1 MQYQIATITYELLT
15 LTGVLCRARM
25 IFMDN
30 EKKPPKTGQYQTPK
44 NELYLRNSFH
54 WEDSGVFLPLGLFL
68 ISRDNKIVAV
78 NLIFDDLFD
87 IPKGS
92 LTGKSYQEFFR
103 FLVSLAQDPGYVQA
117 ALSEAVQRIHN
128 WPVIKLD
135 LRSEAQKC
143 LEIILFP
150 TESTEESACEW
161 GGLIFDRSVEKLIYK
176 RQVKMLREM
185 SKETRKISAGI
196 QGNISALTGNIQT
209 WTKEISE
216 DFLAEMNEQIGK
228 LNNKLDQILNF
239 IQFFDRIPLY
249 PESVS
254 VWNLLNRVIRKNES
268 TNNRVIRREADISE
282 GLSIQ
287 IDPALTKLIFEYI
300 LEEMLQHTPA
310 ADKVEISCDGMGD
323 IVRIAFQSGITQ
335 ASSNLVERREENPRL
350 YIIWQLITVQGGEFK
365 ILYPPTEINTG
376 LFIEVILPGSILE
389 HDQRESGRDSL
400 PEQIQAGRILV
411 ADSQPEY
418 QVIFKKELEKI
429 GYRVD
434 LAVEGSA
441 ALDMAQVINPDLV
454 VIDRNLAGLDGLTV
468 TQGIRRWSAVPIIMV
483 SSKSNPDDLIQAF
496 QAGVDDFVN
505 KPFLVDEILVRIET
519 HIRRGRQSSP
529 DLAPDVFNSGDLRI
543 NYSTRQVWLRGKL
556 VELTPIEYNLL
567 SYMSRQRK
575 QIMPYEQIIE
585 RAWEGPEK
593 GSRQGL
599 FVHMRRLR
607 KKIEDDPKNPRLI
620 QNKWGVGYI
629 FSP

>member
-15 LTGVLCRARM
+15 LTSVLCRARM

-30 EKKPPKTGQYQTPK
+30 EKKPPKMGQDQTPK
-44 NELYLRNSFH
+44 LELYLRNSFQ
-54 WEDSGVFLPLGLFL
+54 WEDSGAFFPVGLFL
-68 ISRDNKIVAV
+68 ISRDNEIVAV
-78 NLIFDDLFD
+78 NLIFDDLFG
-87 IPKGS
+87 IPEGS
-92 LTGKSYQEFFR
+92 LTGKSYQEFFK
-103 FLVSLAQDPGYVQA
+103 FIVSLAQDPGYVQS
-117 ALSEAVQRIHN
+117 ALSEAVQSIHE

-150 TESTEESACEW
+150 TESAEESASGW
-161 GGLIFDRSVEKLIYK
+161 GGLIFDRSLEKLVYK

-185 SKETRKISAGI
+185 SKESRKISAGI

-216 DFLAEMNEQIGK
+216 DFLAEMNDQVGK
-228 LNNKLDQILNF
+228 LNDKLDQILNF

-249 PESVS
+249 PESVN
-254 VWNLLNRVIRKNES
+254 VWDLLNKAIRKNES
-268 TNNRVIRREADISE
+268 MNNRVIRCKTDVSD
-282 GLSIQ
+282 GLSIR
-287 IDPALTKLIFEYI
+287 IDPALTRLIFEYI
-300 LEEMLQHTPA
+300 LEEMLQHATA
-310 ADKVEISCDGMGD
+310 EDEVEISCDGMGD
-323 IVRIAFQSGITQ
+323 KVRIAFQGGIKQ
-335 ASSNLVERREENPRL
+335 ASSDYAERREENPRL
-350 YIIWQLITVQGGEFK
+350 YLIRQLITVQGGEFK
-365 ILYPPTEINTG
+365 IISPPVELNSG
-376 LFIEVILPGSILE
+376 LFIEVILPASILE

-400 PEQIQAGRILV
+400 QEHTQAGRILV

-418 QVIFKKELEKI
+418 QAILKKELGKI

-441 ALDMAQVINPDLV
+441 ALDIAQVINPDLV
-454 VIDRNLAGLDGLTV
+454 VIDRNLAGLDGLMV
-468 TQGIRRWSAVPIIMV
+468 TQGIRRWSAVPILMV

-505 KPFLVDEILVRIET
+505 KPFLVDEILVRIEA

-543 NYSTRQVWLRGKL
+543 NYSTRQVWLRGKF

-567 SYMSRQRK
+567 SYMSQHRK

>member
-1 MQYQIATITYELLT
+1 MLT
-15 LTGVLCRARM
+15 LTSVLCRARM

-30 EKKPPKTGQYQTPK
+30 ERKLPKTGQYQTPK
-44 NELYLRNSFH
+44 QELYLRNSFH
-54 WEDSGVFLPLGLFL
+54 WEDSGAFFPLGLFL
-68 ISRDNKIVAV
+68 ISQDNKIVAV

-87 IPKGS
+87 IPEES
-92 LTGKSYQEFFR
+92 LTGKSYQDFFK
-103 FLVSLAQDPGYVQA
+103 FLVSLAQDPGCAQS
-117 ALSEAVQRIHN
+117 ALNEAVQSIHK
-128 WPVIKLD
+128 WPVVKLD

-150 TESTEESACEW
+150 MESAEESASEW
-161 GGLIFDRSVEKLIYK
+161 GGLIIDRSVEKLVYK

-216 DFLAEMNEQIGK
+216 EFLAEMNEQIGK

-239 IQFFDRIPLY
+239 IQFFDRIPFY
-249 PESVS
+249 PESVN
-254 VWNLLNRVIRKNES
+254 VWDLLNKVIRKNES
-268 TNNRVIRREADISE
+268 MNNRVIRRETDVSE
-282 GLSIQ
+282 GLSIRV
-287 IDPALTKLIFEYI
+287 DPALTRLIFEYI
-300 LEEMLQHTPA
+300 LEEMLHDTPA

-323 IVRIAFQSGITQ
+323 KVRIAFQSGITQ
-335 ASSNLVERREENPRL
+335 ASADLVERREENPRL

-365 ILYPPTEINTG
+365 ILSPPAEINTG
-376 LFIEVILPGSILE
+376 LFIELILPGSILE
-389 HDQRESGRDSL
+389 HDQRESDRDL
-400 PEQIQAGRILV
+400 LQEHTQAGRILV

-429 GYRVD
+429 GYRED
-434 LAVEGSA
+434 LAVEGSS

-454 VIDRNLAGLDGLTV
+454 VIDRNLAGLDGLMV
-468 TQGIRRWSAVPIIMV
+468 TQGIRRWSAVPILMV
-483 SSKSNPDDLIQAF
+483 SSKTNPDDLIQAF

-505 KPFLVDEILVRIET
+505 KPFLVDEILVRIEA
-519 HIRRGRQSSP
+519 HIRRGKQSSP

-543 NYSTRQVWLRGKL
+543 NYSTRQVWLRGKI

-567 SYMSRQRK
+567 SYMSQHRK

>member
-1 MQYQIATITYELLT
+1 
-15 LTGVLCRARM
+15 M

-30 EKKPPKTGQYQTPK
+30 EKKPPKTGQYQMPK
-44 NELYLRNSFH
+44 LKLYLRNSFH
-54 WEDSGVFLPLGLFL
+54 WEDSGAFFPVGLFL
-68 ISRDNKIVAV
+68 VSQDNKIVAI

-87 IPKGS
+87 IHEGN
-92 LTGKSYQEFFR
+92 LTGKAYQDFFR
-103 FLVSLAQDPGYVQA
+103 FLVSLAKDPDYVQS
-117 ALSEAVQRIHN
+117 ALNEAVQSIHK

-150 TESTEESACEW
+150 TESADESTSEW
-161 GGLIFDRSVEKLIYK
+161 GGLIFDRSVEKLVYK

-228 LNNKLDQILNF
+228 LNDKLDQILNF
-239 IQFFDRIPLY
+239 IQVFDRIPLY
-249 PESVS
+249 PESIR
-254 VWNLLNRVIRKNES
+254 VWDLLNSVIRKNKS
-268 TNNRVIRREADISE
+268 MNNRVIYREADVSE
-282 GLSIQ
+282 GLSIR
-287 IDPALTKLIFEYI
+287 IDPALTRLIFEYI

-310 ADKVEISCDGMGD
+310 EDKVEISCDGMGD
-323 IVRIAFQSGITQ
+323 KVRIAFRSGKTQ
-335 ASSNLVERREENPRL
+335 ALSDLAERREENPRL
-350 YIIWQLITVQGGEFK
+350 YLILQLITVQGGEFK
-365 ILYPPTEINTG
+365 IISPPAERNSG
-376 LFIEVILPGSILE
+376 LFIEVILPATILE
-389 HDQRESGRDSL
+389 HDQRESGRDSFQEL
-400 PEQIQAGRILV
+400 TQVGRILV

-418 QVIFKKELEKI
+418 QAILKKELEKM

-434 LAVEGSA
+434 LALEGSV

-454 VIDRNLAGLDGLTV
+454 LIDRNLAGLDGLMV
-468 TQGIRRWSAVPIIMV
+468 TQGIRRWSAVPILMV

-505 KPFLVDEILVRIET
+505 KPFLVDEILVRIEA

-567 SYMSRQRK
+567 SYMSQHRK